1 MGRIGRSFRQPLRL
15 AGRAPDLDPA
25 ILRDSAYKW
34 GLLAAIGALDAAWI
48 AFSDF
53 RLAPGSIAGPAVA
66 AILLVAGARFFR
78 FVRPNPGLFVLAEAI
93 AQIFVGFALA
103 GVLSY
108 LALSTNRA
116 LIDPT
121 LSAADRALG
130 FDWPRFILWVQAHPL
145 LDGFLFLAYRG
156 SVPQLLVIAFLLS
169 WREDGRLRELSGAIL
184 VSLVLAIAISAAL
197 PAISAYP
204 YYGASHPGIAAEI
217 GVPDLFALRDG
228 RLRLLDLRRMDGLVC
243 FPSFHVV
250 LSLLFVHALR
260 GRRMLFALAIA
271 VNAAIILSTLTA
283 GGHYLVDLFGGAGVA
298 AASVALYRTVG
309 AYRPVTRRSRAA
321 PSPAAV

>member
-1 MGRIGRSFRQPLRL
+1 VPSSSWKAR
-15 AGRAPDLDPA
+15 RAADLDPA

-34 GLLAAIGALDAAWI
+34 CFLTAIGLLDAAWI
-48 AFSDF
+48 AASDF
-53 RLAPGSIAGPAVA
+53 RLAPGSVGGPAFA
-66 AILLVAGARFFR
+66 AILLIVGARFFH
-78 FVRPNPGLFVLAEAI
+78 VIRPDPGLFVLVETI

-103 GVLSY
+103 GILSY
-108 LALSTNRA
+108 LALSTNHT
-116 LIDPT
+116 LIDPY

-130 FDWPRFILWVQAHPL
+130 FDWPGFIIRVQAHPL
-145 LDGFLFLAYRG
+145 LDRFLFLAYRG

-169 WREDGRLRELSGAIL
+169 WREDGRLRELSGTIL
-184 VSLVLAIAISAAL
+184 ISLVLAIAVSAAL

-204 YYGASHPGIAAEI
+204 YYGAEHPGIVAEI

-228 RLRLLDLRRMDGLVC
+228 SLRLLDLRRMDGLVC

-321 PSPAAV
+321 PSQAAV